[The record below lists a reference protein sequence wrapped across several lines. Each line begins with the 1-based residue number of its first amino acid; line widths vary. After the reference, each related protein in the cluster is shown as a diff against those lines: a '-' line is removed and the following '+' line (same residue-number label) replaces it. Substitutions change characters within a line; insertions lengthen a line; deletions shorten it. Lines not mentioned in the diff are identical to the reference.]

1 MWLFQFLHIL
11 TYICYLSI
19 FCIVAILLGVKW
31 YHRVVLICVS
41 LMTKDIE
48 HLFMLLA
55 ICIYSLEKCL
65 FRTFAHFLIG
75 LFVLLLSCKS
85 SSYVRTLHKKEF
97 IILDTS
103 PVSDDL
109 QLFSPHLWV
118 IFPLPGW
125 CPFTSTHFFPY
136 TLLGPHSFIFFFPL
150 TFIYLFSCTRSS
162 RGIFSLHCSMWALW
176 LWHMGSS
183 SQVQIE
189 PRPPKLGVCIPSH
202 WTTKEV
208 LGLLLFWSY
217 SSFSPAHLGLQEL
230 PLPCSVDSVPGRFSP
245 SQQSQLYPD
254 CGCPGFEGSVLVR
267 QVLPTAPQCES
278 DRVER
283 PTVR

>member
-1 MWLFQFLHIL
+1 M
-11 TYICYLSI
+11 ICKY
-19 FCIVAILLGVKW
+19 
-31 YHRVVLICVS
+31 
-41 LMTKDIE
+41 
-48 HLFMLLA
+48 
-55 ICIYSLEKCL
+55 
-65 FRTFAHFLIG
+65 
-75 LFVLLLSCKS
+75 
-85 SSYVRTLHKKEF
+85 
-97 IILDTS
+97 
-103 PVSDDL
+103 
-109 QLFSPHLWV
+109 
-118 IFPLPGW
+118 
-125 CPFTSTHFFPY
+125 FFPICGLSFPFLDDAPSRLPTSSPTPY
-136 TLLGPHSFIFFFPL
+136 LGPILSFFFFPL